1 MYKKVKDYIKTI
13 DGISH
18 TTFDPHGPG
27 VVRIH
32 LVPPEKIRLG
42 VAWTII
48 LNGQD
53 VIPISF
59 GWAVLLREFI
69 NAINKRSG
77 VALEDEAIK
86 EVVDEAI
93 SEVKKVFDKTDTKTL
108 RADLKQ
114 IVETLVK
121 IARRQKIAS
130 EIDYAPLAKY
140 AKYMASPHRMDLMI
154 SSMTKDSHWH
164 CNQKCIHCYA
174 AGQVNANVSELSTDE
189 WKQIIDKCKD
199 AMIPQLTFT
208 GGEPT
213 LRSDLV
219 ELVDYSKWFVTRL
232 NTNGQLLTKEL
243 CDKLYDVSL
252 DAIQVTFYSY
262 KREIHNLL
270 VGVDGFDKTIE
281 GIKNAINA
289 KLNVSINT
297 PLCELNK
304 DYIETLKF
312 AHEELG
318 VNYFTCSGLILTG
331 KAEGTE
337 SAKTR
342 LSKLEILRIL
352 KEAKEYADSHN
363 CEISFTSPGWI
374 SEEELKKLNL
384 MIPSCGACSSNM
396 AITPNGMVVPC
407 QSWLSGDVL
416 GNMLTDQWRHIWQS
430 KRCRQLRIKNASLN
444 GLCPLSGKIEGDDN
458 E

>member
-1 MYKKVKDYIKTI
+1 MYKKVKDYIGTI

-32 LVPPEKIRLG
+32 LVPPEKIKLG
-42 VAWTII
+42 LAWTII

-69 NAINKRSG
+69 NAVNRRSG
-77 VALEDEAIK
+77 VALEDEEIAKVI
-86 EVVDEAI
+86 DEAI
-93 SEVKKVFDKTDTKTL
+93 EAASKVFDKTNKKTL

-114 IVETLVK
+114 IVDTLVK
-121 IARRQKIAS
+121 IARKQKIS
-130 EIDYAPLAKY
+130 EVIEYAPLSKY
-140 AKYMASPHRMDLMI
+140 AKYMAAPHRMDLMI
-154 SSMTKDSHWH
+154 SAMNKNGSWH
-164 CNQKCIHCYA
+164 CNQKCLNCYA
-174 AGQVNANVSELSTDE
+174 AGQALANVDELDTAS
-189 WKQIIDKCKD
+189 WKQIIDKCKS

-219 ELVDYSKWFVTRL
+219 ELVDYSQWFVTRL
-232 NTNGQLLTKEL
+232 NTNGQLLTEEL
-243 CDKLYDVSL
+243 CSKLYEASL
-252 DAIQVTFYSY
+252 DSVQVTFYSSN
-262 KREIHNLL
+262 KDIHNLL
-270 VGVDGFDKTIE
+270 VGANGFDKTVE

-304 DYIETLKF
+304 DYLATVKF

-318 VNYFTCSGLILTG
+318 VNYYTCSGLILTG
-331 KAEGTE
+331 NATNAN
-337 SAKTR
+337 SR
-342 LSKLEILRIL
+342 LSKAEILKVL
-352 KEAKEYADSHN
+352 KEAKAYLDQN
-363 CEISFTSPGWI
+363 DCELSFTSPGWI
-374 SEEELKKLNL
+374 DSDILRKMK
-384 MIPSCGACSSNM
+384 MMVPACGACSSNM
-396 AITPNGMVVPC
+396 AITPAGMVVPC
-407 QSWLSGDVL
+407 QSWLSSDVL
-416 GNMLTDQWRHIWQS
+416 GNLLEDDWKKIWSS
-430 KRCRQLRIKNASLN
+430 KRCKQLRRQNAN
-444 GLCPLSGKIEGDDN
+444 ANDLCPLSGKIEGEDN

>member
-1 MYKKVKDYIKTI
+1 MYKKVKDYIGTI

-32 LVPPEKIRLG
+32 LVPPEKIKLG
-42 VAWTII
+42 LAWTII

-69 NAINKRSG
+69 NAVNRRSG
-77 VALEDEAIK
+77 VALEDEEIAKVI
-86 EVVDEAI
+86 DEAI
-93 SEVKKVFDKTDTKTL
+93 EAASKVFDKTNKKTL

-114 IVETLVK
+114 IVDTLVK
-121 IARRQKIAS
+121 IARKQKIS
-130 EIDYAPLAKY
+130 EVIEYAPLSKY
-140 AKYMASPHRMDLMI
+140 AKYMAAPHRMDLMI
-154 SSMTKDSHWH
+154 SAMNKNGAWH
-164 CNQKCIHCYA
+164 CNQKCLNCYA
-174 AGQVNANVSELSTDE
+174 AGQALANVDELDTAS
-189 WKQIIDKCKD
+189 WKQIIDKCKS

-219 ELVDYSKWFVTRL
+219 ELVDYSQWFVTRL
-232 NTNGQLLTKEL
+232 NTNGQLLTEEL
-243 CDKLYDVSL
+243 CSKLYEASL
-252 DAIQVTFYSY
+252 DSVQVTFYSSN
-262 KREIHNLL
+262 KDIHNLL
-270 VGVDGFDKTIE
+270 VGANGFDKTVE

-304 DYIETLKF
+304 DYLATVKF

-318 VNYFTCSGLILTG
+318 VNYYTCSGLILTG
-331 KAEGTE
+331 NATNAN
-337 SAKTR
+337 SR
-342 LSKLEILRIL
+342 LSKTEILKVL
-352 KEAKEYADSHN
+352 KEAKAYLDQN
-363 CEISFTSPGWI
+363 DCELSFTSPGWI
-374 SEEELKKLNL
+374 DSDILRKMK
-384 MIPSCGACSSNM
+384 MMVPACGACSSNM
-396 AITPNGMVVPC
+396 AITPAGMVVPC
-407 QSWLSGDVL
+407 QSWLSSDVL
-416 GNMLTDQWRHIWQS
+416 GNMLEDDWKKIWSS
-430 KRCRQLRIKNASLN
+430 KRCKQLRRQNAN
-444 GLCPLSGKIEGDDN
+444 ANDLCPLSGKIEGEDN

>member
-1 MYKKVKDYIKTI
+1 MYKKVKDYIETI
-13 DGISH
+13 DGVSH

-32 LVPPEKIRLG
+32 LVPPEKIKLG
-42 VAWTII
+42 VAWTVI

-53 VIPISF
+53 VVPITF

-69 NAINKRSG
+69 NAVNRRSG
-77 VALEDEAIK
+77 VGLEEDKIKEIIEEAIN
-86 EVVDEAI
+86 EA
-93 SEVKKVFDKTDTKTL
+93 SKVFDKTNKKTL

-114 IVETLVK
+114 IVETLTK
-121 IARRQKIAS
+121 IARKEKIS
-130 EIDYAPLAKY
+130 EVIEYAPLSTY

-154 SSMTKDSHWH
+154 SAMNKNGAWH
-164 CNQKCIHCYA
+164 CNQKCINCYA
-174 AGQVNANVSELSTDE
+174 AGQELANVEELDTAS
-189 WKQIIDKCKD
+189 WKQVIDKCKE

-213 LRSDLV
+213 LRPDLV

-232 NTNGQLLTKEL
+232 NTNGQLLTIDL
-243 CDKLYDVSL
+243 CKKLYEASL
-252 DAIQVTFYSY
+252 DSVQVTLYSH
-262 KREIHNLL
+262 KKEIHNLL
-270 VGVDGFDKTIE
+270 VGANGFDKTIE

-304 DYIETLKF
+304 DYLETVKF

-331 KAEGTE
+331 NATNTTN
-337 SAKTR
+337 TR
-342 LSKLEILRIL
+342 LSKSEILKVL
-352 KEAKEYADSHN
+352 KEAKDYTDINN
-363 CEISFTSPGWI
+363 CELSFTSPGWI
-374 SEEELKKLNL
+374 DSDSLRKMK
-384 MIPSCGACSSNM
+384 MMVPACGACSSNM
-396 AITPNGMVVPC
+396 AITPAGLVVPC
-407 QSWLSGDVL
+407 QSWLSSDAL
-416 GNMLTDQWRHIWQS
+416 GSMLADDWKKIWNS
-430 KRCRQLRIKNASLN
+430 KRCRRLRKENAN
-444 GLCPLSGKIEGDDN
+444 ANDLCPLSGKIEGEAD

>member
-1 MYKKVKDYIKTI
+1 MYKKVKDYIGTI

-32 LVPPEKIRLG
+32 LVPPEKIKLG
-42 VAWTII
+42 LAWTII

-69 NAINKRSG
+69 NAVNRRSG
-77 VALEDEAIK
+77 VALEDEEIAKVI
-86 EVVDEAI
+86 DEAI
-93 SEVKKVFDKTDTKTL
+93 EAASKVFDKTNKKTL

-114 IVETLVK
+114 IVDTLVK
-121 IARRQKIAS
+121 IARKQKIS
-130 EIDYAPLAKY
+130 EVIEYAPLSKY
-140 AKYMASPHRMDLMI
+140 AKYMAAPHRMDLMI
-154 SSMTKDSHWH
+154 SAMNKNGAWH
-164 CNQKCIHCYA
+164 CNQKCLNCYA
-174 AGQVNANVSELSTDE
+174 AGQALANVDELDTDS
-189 WKQIIDKCKD
+189 WKQIIDKCKS

-219 ELVDYSKWFVTRL
+219 ELVDYSQWFVTRL
-232 NTNGQLLTKEL
+232 NTNGQLLTEEL
-243 CDKLYDVSL
+243 CGKLYEASL
-252 DAIQVTFYSY
+252 DSVQVTFYSSN
-262 KREIHNLL
+262 KDIHNLL
-270 VGVDGFDKTIE
+270 VGANGFDKTVE

-304 DYIETLKF
+304 DYLATVKF

-331 KAEGTE
+331 NATNAN
-337 SAKTR
+337 SR
-342 LSKLEILRIL
+342 LSKAEILKEL
-352 KEAKEYADSHN
+352 KEAKAYLDQN
-363 CEISFTSPGWI
+363 DCELSFTSPGWI
-374 SEEELKKLNL
+374 DSDILRKMKMLV
-384 MIPSCGACSSNM
+384 PACGACSSNM
-396 AITPNGMVVPC
+396 AITPAGMVVPC
-407 QSWLSGDVL
+407 QSWLSSDVL
-416 GNMLTDQWRHIWQS
+416 GNMLEDDWKKIWSS
-430 KRCRQLRIKNASLN
+430 KRCKQLRRQNAN
-444 GLCPLSGKIEGDDN
+444 ANDLCPLSGKIEGEDN

>member
-1 MYKKVKDYIKTI
+1 MYKKVKDYIGTI
-13 DGISH
+13 DGVSH

-32 LVPPEKIRLG
+32 LVPPEKIKLG
-42 VAWTII
+42 LAWTII

-53 VIPISF
+53 VIPITF

-69 NAINKRSG
+69 NAVNRRSG
-77 VALEDEAIK
+77 VALEDEEIAKVIN
-86 EVVDEAI
+86 EAI
-93 SEVKKVFDKTDTKTL
+93 EAASKVFDKTNKKTL

-121 IARRQKIAS
+121 IARKEKIS
-130 EIDYAPLAKY
+130 EIIEYAPLSTY

-154 SSMTKDSHWH
+154 SAMNKNGAWH
-164 CNQKCIHCYA
+164 CNQKCLNCYA
-174 AGQVNANVSELSTDE
+174 AGQMMANVEELDTES
-189 WKQIIDKCKD
+189 WKQIIDKCKS

-213 LRSDLV
+213 LRGDLV
-219 ELVDYSKWFVTRL
+219 ELVEYSKWFVTRL
-232 NTNGQLLTKEL
+232 NTNGQLLSKEL
-243 CDKLYDVSL
+243 CNKLYEASL
-252 DAIQVTFYSY
+252 DSVQVTLYSH
-262 KREIHNLL
+262 KKEIHNLL
-270 VGVDGFDKTIE
+270 VGADGFDKTVE

-304 DYIETLKF
+304 DYLQTVKF

-318 VNYFTCSGLILTG
+318 INYFTCSGLILTG
-331 KAEGTE
+331 NATNT
-337 SAKTR
+337 SSDR
-342 LSKLEILRIL
+342 LSKSEILKVL
-352 KEAKEYADSHN
+352 KEAKSYTDINN
-363 CEISFTSPGWI
+363 CELSFTSPGWI
-374 SEEELKKLNL
+374 DSEILRKMK
-384 MIPSCGACSSNM
+384 MMVPSCGACSSNM

-407 QSWLSGDVL
+407 QSWLSDEAL
-416 GNMLTDQWRHIWQS
+416 GSMLNDDWKKIWNS
-430 KRCRQLRIKNASLN
+430 IRCRRLRKENAN
-444 GLCPLSGKIEGDDN
+444 ANDLCPLSGKIEGEAD

>member
-1 MYKKVKDYIKTI
+1 MYKKVKDYIGTI

-32 LVPPEKIRLG
+32 LVPPEKIKLG
-42 VAWTII
+42 LAWTII

-69 NAINKRSG
+69 NAVNRRSG
-77 VALEDEAIK
+77 VALEDEEIAKVI
-86 EVVDEAI
+86 DEAI
-93 SEVKKVFDKTDTKTL
+93 EAASKVFDKTNKKTL

-114 IVETLVK
+114 IVDTLVK
-121 IARRQKIAS
+121 IARKQKIS
-130 EIDYAPLAKY
+130 EVIEYAPLSKY
-140 AKYMASPHRMDLMI
+140 AKYMAAPHRMDLMI
-154 SSMTKDSHWH
+154 SAMNKNGSWH
-164 CNQKCIHCYA
+164 CNQKCLNCYA
-174 AGQVNANVSELSTDE
+174 AGQALANVDELDTAS
-189 WKQIIDKCKD
+189 WKQIIDKCKS

-219 ELVDYSKWFVTRL
+219 ELVDYSQWFVTRL
-232 NTNGQLLTKEL
+232 NTNGQLLTEEL
-243 CDKLYDVSL
+243 CSKLYEASL
-252 DAIQVTFYSY
+252 DSVQVTFYSSN
-262 KREIHNLL
+262 KDIHNFL
-270 VGVDGFDKTIE
+270 VGANGFDKTVE

-304 DYIETLKF
+304 DYLATVKF

-318 VNYFTCSGLILTG
+318 VNYYTCSGLILTG
-331 KAEGTE
+331 NATNAN
-337 SAKTR
+337 SR
-342 LSKLEILRIL
+342 LSKAEILKVL
-352 KEAKEYADSHN
+352 KEAKAYLDQN
-363 CEISFTSPGWI
+363 DCELSFTSPGWI
-374 SEEELKKLNL
+374 DSDILRKMK
-384 MIPSCGACSSNM
+384 MMVPACGACSSNM
-396 AITPNGMVVPC
+396 AITPAGMVVPC
-407 QSWLSGDVL
+407 QSWLSSDVL
-416 GNMLTDQWRHIWQS
+416 GNMLEDDWKKIWSS
-430 KRCRQLRIKNASLN
+430 KRCKQLRRQNAN
-444 GLCPLSGKIEGDDN
+444 ANDLCPLSGKIEGEDN